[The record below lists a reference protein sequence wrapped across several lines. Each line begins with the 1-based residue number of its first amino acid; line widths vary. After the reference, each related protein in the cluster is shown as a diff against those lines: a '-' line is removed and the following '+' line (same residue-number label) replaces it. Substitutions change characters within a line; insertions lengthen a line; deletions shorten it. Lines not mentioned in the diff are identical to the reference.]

1 MTVIF
6 TKYVAVSKIITCDEV
21 IHVQLLFF
29 SCALTGALWFAR
41 LPFVTRILSLGN
53 YFWTVD

>member
-29 SCALTGALWFAR
+29 FLCTDWCSLVCSFAIR
-41 LPFVTRILSLGN
+41 YKDIEPRKLFLDS
-53 YFWTVD
+53 